1 MQSKKLL
8 VMYLSI
14 AGMNQDQVPEYVAV
28 VSEKVLTDEIKENY
42 ISIVV
47 PVLSETRIEC
57 IDPTY
62 ITDQELIKK
71 NERLMAEL
79 HEKFLEQ
86 LEMYKN
92 ILGENE

>member
-47 PVLSETRIEC
+47 PIL
-57 IDPTY
+57 
-62 ITDQELIKK
+62 LIK
-71 NERLMAEL
+71 N
-79 HEKFLEQ
+79 
-86 LEMYKN
+86 
-92 ILGENE
+92 